1 MCQKL
6 MVERETERRRC
17 SAIYQNQSFSTKF
30 ARGIMVTGMIGSSMT
45 LRVPFPIS
53 LTIIPLTLPHDQ
65 FKADLKRDGIL

>member
-1 MCQKL
+1 
-6 MVERETERRRC
+6 
-17 SAIYQNQSFSTKF
+17 
-30 ARGIMVTGMIGSSMT
+30 MVTGMIGSSMT